1 MDDEVAARRARE
13 RRRREDLLAGMRLA
27 ARLREANPP
36 SPARAEEE
44 RRQRRDRIAGL
55 LRQVEEGDPDA
66 SYIDEETLAMLRGEL
81 ARLDEVTGG
90 GDRPD
95 TDVVR
100 PLITITRRNT
110 ILYCR
115 RWRQTVDF
123 YRADLGL
130 AVLARR
136 DWFVEFALGADA
148 ALSVADASR
157 TTIDPVDGQG
167 ITLSWRVADLAATR
181 NRLVDNGLE
190 PTPVRR
196 VWDAVACYLFD
207 PEGHRI
213 ELWSDGPEP

>member
-1 MDDEVAARRARE
+1 MDDDAVARHAKE

-36 SPARAEEE
+36 SPARAEQE

-66 SYIDEETLAMLRGEL
+66 GYIDGETAALLRGEL
-81 ARLDEVTGG
+81 ARIDEMTAAIEP
-90 GDRPD
+90 PD
-95 TDVVR
+95 TEPVR
-100 PLITITRRNT
+100 PLVTITRRNT

-115 RWRQTVDF
+115 RWRDTVDF
-123 YRADLGL
+123 YRSDLGL

-136 DWFVEFALGADA
+136 DWFVEFAIGTDS

-157 TTIDPVDGQG
+157 TTIEPVDGQG
-167 ITLSWRVADLAATR
+167 ITLSWRVADLGATR
-181 NRLVDNGLE
+181 TRLVDNGLA

>member
-1 MDDEVAARRARE
+1 MDDDAARRARE
-13 RRRREDLLAGMRLA
+13 RRREDLLAGMRLA
-27 ARLREANPP
+27 TRLREANPP
-36 SPARAEEE
+36 SPARAEQE

-66 SYIDEETLAMLRGEL
+66 DYIDQETAALLRAEL
-81 ARLDEVTGG
+81 ARLDEVTVGA
-90 GDRPD
+90 DRPD
-95 TDVVR
+95 GDVVR

-115 RWRQTVDF
+115 HWRDTVNF
-123 YRADLGL
+123 YRSDVGF

-136 DWFVEFALGADA
+136 DWFVEFALGTDS

-157 TTIDPVDGQG
+157 TTIDPVGGQG

-181 NRLVDNGLE
+181 TRLVDNGLE